1 MSYSENMKK
10 LATKWFKKWSKKVNL
25 SNQTLLE
32 AIENLEHGLST
43 ADLGAHLHKVRVKRS
58 NRGKR
63 SSFRTVVVYRK
74 EDKAIFLY
82 GFSKNEKANIDASEL
97 AYFKKLGRDL
107 LSLDADQI
115 NQSIEQQIMFDLEVA

>member
-1 MSYSENMKK
+1 MSYSLFMKK

-25 SNQTLLE
+25 SSQTLME

-58 NRGKR
+58 SKGKR
-63 SSFRTVVVYRK
+63 SGFRTVVVYRK
-74 EDKAIFLY
+74 EDRAIFLY

-107 LSLDADQI
+107 LSLDADQL
-115 NQSIEQQIMFDLEVA
+115 NQYIEQQILFDLGVK